1 MELVHD
7 DVQPRELSD
16 HAAQLLTGVLTH
28 LWALLCTRAHVLH
41 GDHGAQ
47 VQRLCVLTDGI
58 GFSCRKDVGPSQSG
72 WRDGCCSER
81 SCCMAPRSLRTGCW
95 FPPQPRPHHSPAPT
109 TALSPPQPCPHHRTL
124 PLTTPWGPGLRHCH
138 PQSRSSAQVKN
149 AKASEKHICLMFK
162 LVRGTSLLFFFF
174 LYS

>member
-95 FPPQPRPHHSPAPT
+95 FPPQPRPHH
-109 TALSPPQPCPHHRTL
+109 RTL

-174 LYS
+174 LYSYLYNLLSK